1 MKRPV
6 FIQIKYQLEYSS
18 GKQLPAERFVFQ
30 FFSGTGMERCKQL
43 NAAAAR
49 LPDRREV
56 LRLCDLIDREPLR
69 VHAAQQHEHP
79 LTLRTAG

>member
-6 FIQIKYQLEYSS
+6 FIQIKYQPEYSS

-30 FFSGTGMERCKQL
+30 FFSGTGVDRRKQL